1 MIDPISETT
10 DLPSQI
16 AALQLRLEQSESD
29 LEQSE
34 SKNTQLTS
42 EVQVLKERVASLTQ
56 ENERLKQQLHG
67 PPPKKTGLAALG
79 IGTVKLVPPGG
90 RGH

>member
-1 MIDPISETT
+1 MIDPSGETT

-16 AALQLRLEQSESD
+16 AALQMR

-42 EVQVLKERVASLTQ
+42 EVQILKDRVASLTQ
-56 ENERLKQQLHG
+56 ENERLKQQLSG
-67 PPPKKTGLAALG
+67 QPPKKTGLAALG
-79 IGTVKLVPPGG
+79 IGVVKLIPPGAG
-90 RGH
+90 G